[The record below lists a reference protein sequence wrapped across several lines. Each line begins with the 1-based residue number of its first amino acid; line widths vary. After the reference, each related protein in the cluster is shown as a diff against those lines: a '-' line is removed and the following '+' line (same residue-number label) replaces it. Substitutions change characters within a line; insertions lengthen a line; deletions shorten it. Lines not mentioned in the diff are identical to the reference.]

1 MMMMKHIAAFEARY
15 QLRSPLFVLSFVIF
29 FLLSFGAITSP
40 DIQIGG
46 PKGSTHLNAPH
57 AILMTVALMHMMAL
71 FVVCAFVANVV
82 IRDEEFGF
90 AALLRA
96 TRVSKFDY
104 LVGRF
109 LGAMGVAFLVTLAV
123 PLAIAIGSQM
133 PWLDAEQLGPFVLQH
148 YLYAQ
153 LVIGLPSLLLA
164 GTALFALATLTRS
177 MMWSYVGA
185 VALLVLYGASRAL
198 LRDPSLD
205 AAASLSDPFAL
216 STLGRVTKYWTT
228 ADRNSL
234 LPPFEGLLLQNRLIW
249 LGVSALLFGLAYRG
263 FSFEPRAARLKP
275 ASQTQAEAAAPA
287 AKPLAAPRHGAAAS
301 RAQFWALA
309 RFDMRFVFKSPAFFV
324 LLAMGVANALA
335 SLMMTVTERGI
346 DYFPVTRSVVEALA
360 GSFSLIPMLVA
371 IYYAGELVWR
381 DRERRM
387 HEIIDASAAPNWAF
401 LAPKVLAIT
410 GVLLGCYLVAML
422 TGMGFQLAHGYTH
435 LQIDAYLLWLVLPG
449 LVTMLLLAILA
460 IFVQALVPHKFV
472 GWAVMLVF
480 MVSSMVMSSLGLEH
494 KLYNYADT
502 ANVPLSDMN
511 AMGRF
516 WIARAW
522 HQAYWL
528 AFGLMLLVASHLM
541 WRRGVET
548 RLRPRLAQLRQR
560 LAGPAGLLLAAACLA
575 WLGSG
580 AWIFYNSNV
589 LNRYATKDDA
599 ERLAADYEKALWA
612 FASRP
617 QPTITDVKLKVEL
630 FPRETR
636 ADTEGRYELEN
647 RSGKALDRIHVQW
660 PQALQMR
667 TLELD
672 GAVLEK
678 DYPQFHHRIYKLS
691 TPMQAGERRQLRF
704 ATRLEERGFVNHDP
718 LTRIVANGSFLNNAS
733 ISPQLGVPQSVL
745 LQDRSKRRKHGLVP
759 DMRPPLLED
768 DSANAH
774 NYLRRDSDFVN
785 AEISFSTD
793 ADQTPVAPGMTVS
806 DQSHDGRR
814 TLVTRSEVPIAH
826 FFSLQSARYALKESS
841 WTGPDG
847 RAVQLQVFYHPEHV
861 ANVQRMLDGM
871 KASLEVFSQQFG
883 PYPFRHARIIE
894 FPAYERFAQAFAGT
908 VPFSESIGFIQNF
921 KNDAEHKIDLGS
933 FVTAHE
939 MAHQW
944 WGHQVNGADKQ
955 GMTLLTESFAQYSAM
970 LVMEKLYGKEQI
982 RQFLKFELDRY
993 LRERGNELI
1002 EELPLA
1008 RVENQAYIHYRKG
1021 AVVMYSLKELV
1032 GEAPVNRAM
1041 RKLIQEFGFKGAPYA
1056 DSRDFLRLLRAE
1068 AGPQHEALI
1077 QDLFER
1083 ITLFDLKASEAT
1095 ATKRSDGRYE
1105 VSFRV
1110 DARKVYADG
1119 KGKETEAVLDEA
1131 FDIGAFTAE
1140 PGKPEFQR
1148 NSVLK
1153 MERQRLKSGSQQ
1165 IHLLLDRLPSFVG
1178 VDPYN
1183 LRIDRNSDDNLTP
1196 VKLR

>member
-15 QLRSPLFVLSFVIF
+15 QLRSPLFVVSFVLF
-29 FLLSFGAITSP
+29 FLLSFGAVISP

-46 PKGSTHLNAPH
+46 TRGSTHLNAPH
-57 AILMTVALMHMMAL
+57 AILMTVAVMHVMAL
-71 FVVCAFVANVV
+71 FVVNAFVANVV
-82 IRDEEFGF
+82 IRDEEYGF

-109 LGAMGVAFLVTLAV
+109 LGAMAVAFLVTLAV
-123 PLAIAIGSQM
+123 PLAIAVGSLM
-133 PWLDAEQLGPFVLQH
+133 PWLDPEQLGPFVLQH

-153 LVIGLPSLLLA
+153 LVIGLPSLLLM
-164 GTALFALATLTRS
+164 GTALFTLATLTRS

-185 VALLVLYGASRAL
+185 VALLVLYGGSRAL
-198 LRDPSLD
+198 LRDPAFD
-205 AAASLSDPFAL
+205 AATALSDPFAL
-216 STLGRVTKYWTT
+216 TTLSRVTKYWTT

-234 LPPFEGLLLQNRLIW
+234 LPAFEGLLLHNRLIW
-249 LGVSALLFGLAYRG
+249 LAASALLFGLAYRC
-263 FSFEPRAARLKP
+263 FSFEPRAGKLK
-275 ASQTQAEAAAPA
+275 AANRTADDVAPA
-287 AKPLAAPRHGAAAS
+287 ARPLARPRHDAAAG
-301 RAQFWALA
+301 RAQLWALA
-309 RFDMRFVFKSPAFFV
+309 RFDMGFVFKSPALLV
-324 LLAMGVANALA
+324 LLMMGTINALA
-335 SLMMTVTERGI
+335 SLMLTVSERGI
-346 DYFPVTRSVVEALA
+346 DYFPVTRTVVEALA

-422 TGMGFQLAHGYTH
+422 TGIAFQLAHGYTE
-435 LQIDAYLLWLVLPG
+435 LQLGAYLLWLVLPG
-449 LVTMLLLAILA
+449 LITMLLLAVLSV
-460 IFVQALVPHKFV
+460 FVQTLVPHKYV

-502 ANVPLSDMN
+502 ATVPLSDMN
-511 AMGRF
+511 GMGRF

-522 HQAYWL
+522 HQFYWL
-528 AFGLMLLVASHLM
+528 AFALMLLVASHLM

-548 RLRPRLAQLRQR
+548 RLRPRLQRLPGR
-560 LAGPAGLLLAAACLA
+560 LAGAPGLVLAVAGLA
-575 WLGSG
+575 WVGSG
-580 AWIFYNSNV
+580 AWIYYNSNV
-589 LNRYATKDDA
+589 LNDYETQDEA
-599 ERLAADYEKALWA
+599 EHRAAAYEKALWA
-612 FASRP
+612 FAKLP

-630 FPRETR
+630 YPRQTR
-636 ADTEGRYELEN
+636 ADTEGRYELQN
-647 RSGKALDRIHVQW
+647 RSGQALERVHVQW
-660 PQALQMR
+660 PQSLQMR

-672 GAVLEK
+672 GGVLET
-678 DYPQFHHRIYKLS
+678 DYPQFRHRVYKLS
-691 TPMQAGERRQLRF
+691 TPMQPGERRQLRF
-704 ATRLEERGFVNHDP
+704 ATRLEERGFVNHSP

-733 ISPQLGVPQSVL
+733 ISPELGVPQALL
-745 LQDRSKRRKHGLVP
+745 LQERVKRRKHGLPP
-759 DMRPPLLED
+759 DMRPALLED
-768 DSANAH
+768 AQANAH

-793 ADQTPVAPGMTVS
+793 ADQTPVAPGKTIS
-806 DQSHDGRR
+806 DITSQGRR
-814 TLVTRSEVPIAH
+814 TLLTRSEVPMAH

-841 WTGPDG
+841 WVGPDG
-847 RAVQLQVFYHPEHV
+847 RTVKLQVFHHPEHV

-871 KASLEVFSQQFG
+871 RVSLDVFSQQFG
-883 PYPFRHARIIE
+883 PYPFEHARIIE
-894 FPAYERFAQAFAGT
+894 FPAYAKFAQAFAGT
-908 VPFSESIGFIQNF
+908 VPFSEGIGFIQDF
-921 KNDAEHKIDLGS
+921 KNDGERRIDLGS

-944 WGHQVNGADKQ
+944 WGHQVDGADKQ

-993 LRERGNELI
+993 LRERGSELI

-1008 RVENQAYIHYRKG
+1008 RVENQSYIHYRKG

-1041 RKLIQEFGFKGAPYA
+1041 RQLIEEFGFKGPPYA
-1056 DSRDFLRLLRAE
+1056 DSRDFLRLLRAA

-1077 QDLFER
+1077 SDLFER
-1083 ITLFDLKASEAT
+1083 ITLFDLKASEAQ
-1095 ATKRSDGRYE
+1095 ATRRSDGRFE
-1105 VSFRV
+1105 IRFQV

-1119 KGKETEAVLDEA
+1119 KGKETDAALDEL

-1140 PGKPEFQR
+1140 PGKPGFQR
-1148 NSVLK
+1148 SSVLK
-1153 MERQRLKSGSQQ
+1153 MERLRLKSGVQQ
-1165 IHLLLDRLPSFVG
+1165 ITLLLDQLPSFVG

-1183 LRIDRNSDDNLTP
+1183 MRIDRNSDDNLTP